1 MHGRAA
7 AFLFTMLLLITVRAY
22 PQELYAAKDGS
33 IRNVD
38 SRAMIADKGTLYLA
52 TRFEVYAAGDA
63 QDRWRPVFSLPSGE
77 NEITSIGRSSGG
89 VLIGTK
95 RGIYMSGDAGKT
107 WRNVFRTILPE
118 KSNILSIEVS
128 RRDPK
133 KAMIG
138 TGKGVFLSDD
148 GGARWRN
155 ISGILKNR
163 RIGCIAIDSGYIY
176 AGSDDGLYISKDSP
190 YAWEKIYGDPSGVG
204 GPDEIADESGDS
216 VEAEETLVGG
226 IACIAIKG
234 KRLFAGAG
242 KRIVYSDDRG
252 KAWARVSTDGL
263 AGSVKCIL
271 VSAGTDRLHCATSKG
286 VYAFLPEKKKWS
298 ELYRGF
304 EKTLS
309 VNSLVYASADEASLW
324 ALTEKGLYRL
334 ESGNFIENQY
344 IDVEKNLKSLEI
356 VYNSEPDIGELQRAA
371 LRFNEVDPEKIK
383 KWRSEARLK
392 ALVPKVS
399 VGFDNSRSN
408 SYEIYTSA
416 TKDYVVGGPDDI
428 SEGIDVSVSWDL
440 GNMIWSDDQTNIDVR
455 SRLTTQLRN
464 DILDDLRRVYFE
476 RKRLQFESVAFPPK
490 DMKARFEKQL
500 RIQELTQAI
509 DDLTGNYLSEHV
521 KRSPESTVHSPQSM

>member
-1 MHGRAA
+1 MHGKAA
-7 AFLFTMLLLITVRAY
+7 AFLLLVTLLAPVRAY

-38 SRAMIADKGTLYLA
+38 SRAIIADKGAIYLA
-52 TRFEVYAAGDA
+52 TRSEVYAAGDA
-63 QDRWRPVFSLPSGE
+63 HDRWRPVFSLPSGE
-77 NEITSIGRSSGG
+77 NEITCIGSSSGG

-95 RGIYMSGDAGKT
+95 RGIYMSGDGGKT

-148 GGARWRN
+148 GGARWRD

-163 RIGCIAIDSGYIY
+163 RVGCIAIDNGYIY

-190 YAWEKIYGDPSGVG
+190 YAWEKIYGDPAGAG
-204 GPDEIADESGDS
+204 EADENADEPGDS
-216 VEAEETLVGG
+216 VEAEEASVGG
-226 IACIAIKG
+226 IACIAVRG
-234 KRLFAGAG
+234 TRLFAGAG
-242 KRIVYSDDRG
+242 RRIVYSDDLG
-252 KAWARVSTDGL
+252 KAWARFVTAGL
-263 AGSVKCIL
+263 AGSVKCVL
-271 VSAGTDRLHCATSKG
+271 VSAGTDRLYCATSKG
-286 VYAFLPEKKKWS
+286 VYAFAPERKKWC

-309 VNSLVYASADEASLW
+309 VNSLVYATADEASLW

-334 ESGNFIENQY
+334 ESGNFVEDRY
-344 IDVEKNLKSLEI
+344 VDVEKNLKALEI
-356 VYNSEPDIGELQRAA
+356 VYDSEPGIGELQKAA
-371 LRFNEVDPEKIK
+371 LRFNEVDPEKIR
-383 KWRSEARLK
+383 KWRSEARLR

-399 VGFDNSRSN
+399 IGLDNSRSN
-408 SYEIYTSA
+408 TYEIYTSA

-428 SEGIDVSVSWDL
+428 SEGMDVSVSWDL
-440 GNMIWSDDQTNIDVR
+440 GNMIWSDDQTSIDVR

-476 RKRLQFESVAFPPK
+476 RKRLQFEMVASPPK
-490 DMKARFEKQL
+490 DMKTRFEKQL

-509 DDLTGNYLSEHV
+509 DDLTGNYLSTHTN
-521 KRSPESTVHSPQSM
+521 KKN